1 MLMALRTARDALS
14 HFFYQRC
21 FWLFAMLLAMIAII
35 PFIPPT
41 TQGRVVIN
49 WVNALVL
56 VSAVAA
62 VGRTMLSFV
71 IVLLL
76 AAPALAFQWLALVE
90 GETQWLLDSWAFGA
104 ALYLATT
111 GYLLRYV
118 FQPEVMTADKMY
130 GAAASFL
137 MLGML
142 FTYFYLLVGYFYPL
156 SYSIQGQPAT
166 LGTVE
171 AILFSI
177 SLLTTSGF
185 GDIAPITRQA
195 QAVCIVEQVTGA
207 LFVAI
212 LIARL
217 AGVYPPRRTR
227 SE

>member
-1 MLMALRTARDALS
+1 MALRSARDALS
-14 HFFYQRC
+14 RFFYQRC
-21 FWLFAMLLAMIAII
+21 FWLFATLLAMIAVI

-41 TQGRVVIN
+41 SQGRLVAN
-49 WVNALVL
+49 WINALVL

-76 AAPALAFQWLALVE
+76 AVPTLAFQWLALGE
-90 GETQWLLDSWAFGA
+90 GQMQWLLYSWAFGA
-104 ALYLATT
+104 ALYLTT
-111 GYLLRYV
+111 TVYLLRYV
-118 FQPEVMTADKMY
+118 FRPEVMTADKMF

-142 FTYFYLLVGYFYPL
+142 FGYFYALVGYFYPL
-156 SYSIQGQPAT
+156 SFSIQGQPGT
-166 LGTVE
+166 LGSVE
-171 AILFSI
+171 AIYFSMTV
-177 SLLTTSGF
+177 LTTTGF

-195 QAVCIVEQVTGA
+195 QAICIVEQVTGA

-217 AGVYPPRRTR
+217 AGVYPRGRRGA
-227 SE
+227 E